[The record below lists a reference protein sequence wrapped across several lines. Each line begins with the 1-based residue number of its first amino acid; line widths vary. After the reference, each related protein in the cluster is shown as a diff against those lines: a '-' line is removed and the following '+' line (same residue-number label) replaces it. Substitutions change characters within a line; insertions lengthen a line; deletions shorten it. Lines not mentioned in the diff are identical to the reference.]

1 MRKLFKLIIAVFGLY
16 ELHEFNLVELM
27 LTDKTPCIPAR
38 TARFAAETCTVSA
51 IFDGKLLT
59 VQNIAAVNVC
69 NGNLCRRDKEVVRA
83 CNLECII
90 LKLRELTRSRHGS
103 SVDHIGRKNLRIAV
117 FGMYIKII
125 VYKCTLKPCT
135 ESAIDREPCT
145 RYLARIRKIKN
156 VQRLAEIPM
165 CFRFKIKLCR
175 FSEPAYL
182 RIVAII
188 RTVGNAGMRDI
199 RNFHQKV
206 VKLCVD
212 LRKLRIKLL
221 DIIRN
226 KLHFR
231 KQCGNILSLLFKHG
245 NLCGIFITF
254 RLELFCLLNYFAA
267 FFVQFENAAD
277 IRPLVA
283 ARFHCSNKLLR
294 ILSDSLNI

>member
-1 MRKLFKLIIAVFGLY
+1 
-16 ELHEFNLVELM
+16 
-27 LTDKTPCIPAR
+27 
-38 TARFAAETCTVSA
+38 
-51 IFDGKLLT
+51 
-59 VQNIAAVNVC
+59 
-69 NGNLCRRDKEVVRA
+69 
-83 CNLECII
+83 
-90 LKLRELTRSRHGS
+90 
-103 SVDHIGRKNLRIAV
+103 
-117 FGMYIKII
+117 
-125 VYKCTLKPCT
+125 
-135 ESAIDREPCT
+135 
-145 RYLARIRKIKN
+145 
-156 VQRLAEIPM
+156 
-165 CFRFKIKLCR
+165 
-175 FSEPAYL
+175 
-182 RIVAII
+182 
-188 RTVGNAGMRDI
+188 MRDI

-221 DIIRN
+221 DLIRN

-254 RLELFCLLNYFAA
+254 RLELFRLLDYFAA